1 MESEFMRFKDTPEVK
16 MSPSGNSRDRPV
28 RLKSL
33 TGPSRLQKQIER
45 QRDISRKACK
55 ESNVKKKPF
64 LSHDRLT
71 VPRSSSQKPD
81 EQPLVAWDSD
91 SENEYEIDNAA
102 DSEVARQ
109 CSQQLLKDGFRLDE
123 VSDDED
129 LDLIPPKP
137 VEERCH
143 CFCCTCACII
153 L

>member
-1 MESEFMRFKDTPEVK
+1 MESEFMRFKDVSEEKNSTH
-16 MSPSGNSRDRPV
+16 GNTVDRPV
-28 RLKSL
+28 RLKPLS
-33 TGPSRLQKQIER
+33 GPSRLQKQIER

-55 ESNVKKKPF
+55 DSNLKRKP
-64 LSHDRLT
+64 LLTHDRL
-71 VPRSSSQKPD
+71 PIPGKSSSQNPD

-91 SENEYEIDNAA
+91 SDNEYEV
-102 DSEVARQ
+102 DSEVTRQ

-137 VEERCH
+137 AEERCQ
-143 CFCCTCACII
+143 CLCYTGACVI